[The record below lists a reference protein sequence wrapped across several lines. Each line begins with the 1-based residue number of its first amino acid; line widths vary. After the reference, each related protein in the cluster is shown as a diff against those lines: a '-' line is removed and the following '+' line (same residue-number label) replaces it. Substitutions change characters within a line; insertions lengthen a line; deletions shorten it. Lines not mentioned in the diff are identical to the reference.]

1 MRLGG
6 DCGSR
11 ERGCGRATLSTVACR
26 RLLRQRAETF
36 ADSCRISQAGGAV
49 KIDATPPEETKMG
62 GGREGEAARLT
73 AGREQQLLVATKLFG
88 SNLDA
93 GVCCMPQG
101 DDAGQPSAVLLAMKR
116 SAVGGSR
123 REEKRQQL
131 PNCRQGEEG
140 RERVSALSGKL
151 IKFCEQLQ
159 KISHAR

>member
-1 MRLGG
+1 M
-6 DCGSR
+6 
-11 ERGCGRATLSTVACR
+11 STVACR

-36 ADSCRISQAGGAV
+36 AASCRISQAGGAV

-116 SAVGGSR
+116 STSDSR
-123 REEKRQQL
+123 REQKRQQL
-131 PNCRQGEEG
+131 PKCRQGG
-140 RERVSALSGKL
+140 REVGRGVSAVRE
-151 IKFCEQLQ
+151 IN
-159 KISHAR
+159 KILRAIAKN